1 LTGKHFVRAHDHVPD
16 TREGFLP
23 HWLPPWLVWLVG
35 ILLVMASVGLGFF
48 IGTQRVVR
56 LEINGVHFSH
66 RTHQT
71 TVPGVLD
78 ELGIVLHPAD
88 VLEAPASLVLLSA
101 QLSLPSDGVPQLLA
115 STLSSEEPIVVRIA
129 RPVYVLHDGALSAQ
143 RTHAQ
148 DVDEALRGLGVSVSA
163 HDQLSL
169 DQAACTLATPWPAPV
184 VGRHVTPAALV
195 SALRRPMRIALQRA
209 IDVRVQDG
217 ATERILHTTAPTVG
231 EALSEAGIPIYAA
244 DQVLPSL
251 DAGLGVALTVYIQR
265 STPLFVDIG
274 GSLTIVR
281 TQATTA
287 SAVLDELGL
296 TLEASDYVLPNPNAS
311 IEEGMRV
318 SLVRVHEERY
328 LEETPIGYEIRY
340 EPDPTLDIDN
350 RAVST
355 WGREGARRR
364 LVTVR
369 YENGQEL
376 YRSEQESWIAQEP
389 IDRVIRYGTQITVRT
404 LQTASGPIEYWRHLR
419 MLATSYSPSTAGVS
433 RSASYFGLTRL
444 GIPATHGMVAVDP
457 RVINLRQHVYVPG
470 YGQALAADTGGAIK
484 WRRIDLCY
492 DDDNLVLWRRWVD
505 VYVLTPIPSSDRIT
519 WIIPNQPVER
529 E

>member
-1 LTGKHFVRAHDHVPD
+1 MH
-16 TREGFLP
+16 EGLLP
-23 HWLPPWLVWLVG
+23 RWLPAWSVWLMG
-35 ILLVMASVGLGFF
+35 ILLVMAAIGMGFF

-56 LEINGVHFSH
+56 LEINGVHFTH

-71 TVPGVLD
+71 TVTGVLD
-78 ELGIVLHPAD
+78 ELGIVLHSAD
-88 VLEAPASLVLLSA
+88 ILEAQASSVLLSA
-101 QLSLPSDGVPQLLA
+101 QLPGSSEGGRQLLA
-115 STLSSEEPIVVRIA
+115 STLNNDDPIVVHIA
-129 RPVYVLHDGALSAQ
+129 RPVYVLHDGTLSA
-143 RTHAQ
+143 RRIHAQ
-148 DVDEALRGLGVSVSA
+148 GVGEALRELNVSIGA
-163 HDQLSL
+163 HDQLFLNQALCSL
-169 DQAACTLATPWPAPV
+169 ETTWPAPAA
-184 VGRHVTPAALV
+184 GRHVTPAALV
-195 SALRRPMRIALQRA
+195 SALREPMRIALRRA
-209 IDVRVQDG
+209 IDVRVHDG
-217 ATERILHTTAPTVG
+217 AIERILHTTAPTVG
-231 EALSEAGIPIYAA
+231 EALSEAGIPIHAA
-244 DQVLPSL
+244 DRVLPSL
-251 DAGLGVALTVYIQR
+251 DSGLSVALTVHIQR

-274 GSLTIVR
+274 GLVTIVR
-281 TQATTA
+281 TRATTA
-287 SAVLDELGL
+287 SALLDELGL
-296 TLEASDYVLPNPNAS
+296 TLDAWDYVLPDPNAS

-328 LEETPIGYEIRY
+328 VEETPIGYEIRY
-340 EPDPTLDIDN
+340 EPDPALDIDN

-355 WGREGARRR
+355 WGREGAHRR

-389 IDRVIRYGTQITVRT
+389 VDRVIRYGTKITVRT

-444 GIPATHGMVAVDP
+444 GIPASRGMVAVDP
-457 RVINLRQHVYVPG
+457 RVINLRQNVYVPG

-492 DDDNLVLWRRWVD
+492 DDHNLVLWHRWVD
-505 VYVLTPIPSSDRIT
+505 VYVMTPVPPSDRIT

>member
-1 LTGKHFVRAHDHVPD
+1 VTDHEEAPSNEE
-16 TREGFLP
+16 RLLP
-23 HWLPPWLVWLVG
+23 RWLPAWSVLLMG
-35 ILLVMASVGLGFF
+35 ILLVMAAIGVGFF
-48 IGTQRVVR
+48 IGTQRVVH
-56 LEINGVHFSH
+56 LEINGVQFTH

-88 VLEAPASLVLLSA
+88 ILEAQASSVLLSA
-101 QLSLPSDGVPQLLA
+101 QLPSPSEGALQLLA
-115 STLSSEEPIVVRIA
+115 STLNSDDPIVVRIA
-129 RPVYVLHDGALSAQ
+129 RPVYVLHDGTLSAR
-143 RTHAQ
+143 RTHTR
-148 DVDEALRGLGVSVSA
+148 DVGEALGELDVSVGA
-163 HDQLSL
+163 HDQLFL
-169 DQAACTLATPWPAPV
+169 DQALCTPRTPWPEPAV
-184 VGRHVTPAALV
+184 ARHVTPAALV
-195 SALRRPMRIALQRA
+195 SALRRPMRIALHRA
-209 IDVRVQDG
+209 IHVRVQDG
-217 ATERILHTTAPTVG
+217 ASERMLHTIAPTVG
-231 EALSEAGIPIYAA
+231 EALSEAGISIYAA
-244 DQVLPSL
+244 DQVFPSL
-251 DAGLGVALTVYIQR
+251 DTELSVALTVHIQR
-265 STPLFVDIG
+265 STLLFVDIG
-274 GSLTIVR
+274 GLLTVVR
-281 TQATTA
+281 TRATTA

-296 TLEASDYVLPNPNAS
+296 TLDAWDYVLPDPHAA
-311 IEEGMRV
+311 IERGMRV

-340 EPDPTLDIDN
+340 EPDPALDIDN

-376 YRSEQESWIAQEP
+376 YRSEQDTWIAQEP
-389 IDRVIRYGTQITVRT
+389 IDRVIRYGTKITVRT
-404 LQTASGPIEYWRHLR
+404 LQTASGSIEYWRHLR
-419 MLATSYSPSTAGVS
+419 MLATSYSPSTAGVA
-433 RSASYFGLTRL
+433 RTASYFGLTRL
-444 GIPATHGMVAVDP
+444 GIPARHGLVAVDP
-457 RVINLRQHVYVPG
+457 RVISLRQNVYIPG

-505 VYVLTPIPSSDRIT
+505 VYVMTPIPSNDRIT